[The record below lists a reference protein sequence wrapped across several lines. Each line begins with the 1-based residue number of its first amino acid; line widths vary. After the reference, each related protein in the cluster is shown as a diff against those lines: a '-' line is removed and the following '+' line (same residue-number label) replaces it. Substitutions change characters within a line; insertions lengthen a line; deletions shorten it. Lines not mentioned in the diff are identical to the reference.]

1 MYKGVSLFSS
11 AGIDEY
17 YLKDI
22 GFNVVVAN
30 EKIKERA
37 DLYQKMYGKCK
48 MICGDITDTNI
59 FGELKNEISKH
70 KIDFLIATPPCQGVS
85 LAGKNKSM
93 EQMTTDHRN
102 QLIMKAIEIIKL
114 TKPKVILIEN
124 VPRYKDLY
132 LTYKNKLHTVE
143 NILKKELVDYTLRVE
158 VISAT
163 DFGVPQKRARVIFRL
178 YKKDINWELPKKE
191 DEITLRQAIGH
202 LPTLEAGED
211 SGIKWHYARKHT
223 KEHVEWMKNTNEGK
237 SAFENKINYP
247 RKKDGTRI
255 KGYKATY
262 ARMKWDKPAP
272 TITMRNDA
280 ISSQTNVHPGRIK
293 DDGTVSD
300 ARVLTPRELYILTS
314 LPPEPVIPLKT
325 KESLI
330 RKVIGESFPPL
341 VLKKIF
347 SKINIKN
354 D

>member
-1 MYKGVSLFSS
+1 MYKGVSLFTS

-17 YLKDI
+17 YLNDI

-37 DLYQKMYGKCK
+37 DLYQEMYGKCK
-48 MICGDITDTNI
+48 MICGDITDANI
-59 FGELKNEISKH
+59 FEKIKNEISKH
-70 KIDFLIATPPCQGVS
+70 KINFLIATPPCQGVS

-93 EQMTTDHRN
+93 EQMTTDYRN
-102 QLIMKAIEIIKL
+102 QLIMKAIEIIKI

-124 VPRYKDLY
+124 VPRYKDLF
-132 LTYKNKLHTVE
+132 LRYKNQLYTVE
-143 NILKKELVDYTLRVE
+143 NILKKELKEYKLIVE
-158 VISAT
+158 VISAS
-163 DFGVPQKRARVIFRL
+163 DFGVPQKRERVIFRL
-178 YKKDINWELPKKE
+178 FKKNISWQLPKKD
-191 DEITLRQAIGH
+191 DEITIRQAIGH
-202 LPTLEAGED
+202 LPSLEAGDD

-247 RKKDGTRI
+247 RKKDGTKI

-262 ARMKWDKPAP
+262 SRMKWDKPAP

-280 ISSQTNVHPGRIK
+280 ISSQTNVHPGRIN
-293 DDGTVSD
+293 DDGTISD
-300 ARVLTPRELYILTS
+300 ARVLTPRELFILTS
-314 LPPEPVIPLKT
+314 LPPEPRIPLET